1 MRIGILTVPFNNNYG
16 GFLQA
21 YALKQVFIELGFEVV
36 FINRRR
42 DKKLIKD
49 FIKRS
54 IKKCIHPNRVVLFQ
68 SKQQKKISINTDLF
82 IKQYLS
88 PRTKPYYNSKNL
100 KKDIK
105 RYNIDYYVVGS
116 DQVWRYLYAQDS
128 ICDYFFDFIDTTKQ
142 PCFSYAASFG
152 VNNNEYPPE
161 YLRKCSSL
169 LNNFIAISVRETSAA
184 DILRDY
190 FSIMKPVSVTLDPT
204 LLIDEKYYLRLIES
218 RDFKLPDQEYIFC
231 YILDKNE
238 RKQQLVSCVESQLN
252 LNSIY
257 FHAQTLSYVQ
267 PVRPV
272 EEWLLYIKNAKYV
285 LTDSFHGCVFSI
297 IFKKPFYV
305 YGNDNRG
312 KARFDN
318 LLSIFSLQDRYIDD
332 KTLLNELNLTARIY
346 WNHVEKVLASER
358 TKSMDF
364 IDNAID
370 VAKILK
376 DECSVCLQCEK
387 RF

>member
-1 MRIGILTVPFNNNYG
+1 
-16 GFLQA
+16 
-21 YALKQVFIELGFEVV
+21 
-36 FINRRR
+36 
-42 DKKLIKD
+42 
-49 FIKRS
+49 
-54 IKKCIHPNRVVLFQ
+54 
-68 SKQQKKISINTDLF
+68 
-82 IKQYLS
+82 
-88 PRTKPYYNSKNL
+88 
-100 KKDIK
+100 
-105 RYNIDYYVVGS
+105 
-116 DQVWRYLYAQDS
+116 
-128 ICDYFFDFIDTTKQ
+128 
-142 PCFSYAASFG
+142 
-152 VNNNEYPPE
+152 
-161 YLRKCSSL
+161 
-169 LNNFIAISVRETSAA
+169 
-184 DILRDY
+184 
-190 FSIMKPVSVTLDPT
+190 MKPVSVTLDPT

-332 KTLLNELNLTARIY
+332 KTLLNELNLTAGID
-346 WNHVEKVLASER
+346 WNHVNKVLEAER

-364 IDNAID
+364 ISNAISLC
-370 VAKILK
+370 LK
-376 DECSVCLQCEK
+376 
-387 RF
+387 F